1 VRQLQHPLSGAIYE
15 ESGDGHVLVTKD
27 GRSGRFR
34 TDGTWVDGDLRHA
47 DPHVCLW
54 VGDKQLSS
62 WRRAAGSAAAA
73 AKGASS

>member
-1 VRQLQHPLSGAIYE
+1 VRQLKHPLSGAIYE
-15 ESGDGHVLVTKD
+15 ESGDGHVLVSKD

-54 VGDKQLSS
+54 VGGRQLAS
-62 WRRAAGSAAAA
+62 WRQQAGANAQQIREATS
-73 AKGASS
+73 